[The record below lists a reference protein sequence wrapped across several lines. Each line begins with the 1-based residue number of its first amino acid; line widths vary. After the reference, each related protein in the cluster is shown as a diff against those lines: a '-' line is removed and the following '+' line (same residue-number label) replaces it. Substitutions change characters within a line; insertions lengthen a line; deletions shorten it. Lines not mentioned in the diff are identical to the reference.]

1 MENIQIDPEFK
12 ALIPPLA
19 PQERDQLEENLK
31 ADGCRDPI
39 VTWQGWLLDGHN
51 RFEICTR
58 LGIEYRVTSL
68 DLADKAAALDW
79 MDANQLGRRN
89 LTPEQMSLLR
99 GRIYNRSKKTMAE
112 AGATRRDSNGQ
123 NVQSYPTHETLGD
136 RFGVSGKTV
145 QRDGKFVSDIESL
158 EQYSPGIGQRVMAG
172 EVKRKDVAEAAEI
185 VSSIPES
192 ERTPEAVKEAIAHN
206 HRAQGTGDNEWYTP
220 QEYIESARRVMGAI
234 DLDPA
239 SSEVAQERVKAGA
252 FFTIEDDGLLQP
264 WQGRVWLNPP
274 YAQPAIQHFMEKV
287 TGEHLKGAI
296 RQAIVLTHNYTDT
309 RWFHI
314 GVSGASAIC
323 FTRGRIGFLNPEGK
337 KAAPTQGQAF
347 FYYGESTAAFR
358 EEFSK
363 YGFVVEVMARQIA
376 KELAA

>member
-123 NVQSYPTHETLGD
+123 NVQSSPTHETLGD

>member
-99 GRIYNRSKKTMAE
+99 GRIYNRSKKP
-112 AGATRRDSNGQ
+112 AGGREGRDFSDGQ
-123 NVQSYPTHETLGD
+123 NVQPKAATHETLGD